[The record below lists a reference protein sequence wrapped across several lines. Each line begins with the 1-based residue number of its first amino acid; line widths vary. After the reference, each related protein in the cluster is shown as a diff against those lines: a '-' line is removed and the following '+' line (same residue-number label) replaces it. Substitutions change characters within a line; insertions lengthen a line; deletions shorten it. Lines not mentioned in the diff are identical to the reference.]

1 MKKIIE
7 MSRNYNYTTGK
18 LLDYLNYQKYFE
30 PIVIDL
36 SFFVCGKYIRVFLN
50 KLRKKW
56 WCDNVFIA
64 ERQQKIILNFSL
76 DSLILTK

>member
-50 KLRKKW
+50 KLRKK
-56 WCDNVFIA
+56 
-64 ERQQKIILNFSL
+64 
-76 DSLILTK
+76 